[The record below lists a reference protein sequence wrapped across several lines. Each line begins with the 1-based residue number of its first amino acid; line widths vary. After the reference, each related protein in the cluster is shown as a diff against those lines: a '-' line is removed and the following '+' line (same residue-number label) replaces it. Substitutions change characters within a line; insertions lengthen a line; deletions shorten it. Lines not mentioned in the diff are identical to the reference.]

1 MMKSSKVLFTI
12 GCVVI
17 ALIVG
22 MIIGT
27 MIPSKTVDFNGRVT
41 SITEKEDGTY
51 ILKAESVAGGEHSFI
66 IDGKSDLENCCD
78 EKITVDEISVGGIV
92 LINYRNSLFKK
103 DEIKTIKD
111 LTYFVG
117 SENADGN

>member
-1 MMKSSKVLFTI
+1 MKSYKVLFTI

-27 MIPSKTVDFNGRVT
+27 MLPDNTVDFNGRVT
-41 SITEKEDGTY
+41 EITENEDGTY
-51 ILKAESVAGGEHSFI
+51 TLKAESVVGGEFTFI

-78 EKITVDEISVGGIV
+78 EDITVDKISVGGIV
-92 LINYRNSLFKK
+92 IINYRNSLFGKN
-103 DEIKTIKD
+103 ETKTIKD
-111 LTYFVG
+111 LTYFVD

>member
-1 MMKSSKVLFTI
+1 MKSYKVLFII

-17 ALIVG
+17 SLIVG

-27 MIPSKTVDFNGRVT
+27 MIPDNTVDFNGRVT
-41 SITEKEDGTY
+41 EITENEDGTY
-51 ILKAESVAGGEHSFI
+51 TLKAESVAGGEFTFI

-78 EKITVDEISVGGIV
+78 EEITVDEISVGGIV
-92 LINYRNSLFKK
+92 IINYRNSLFKK

-111 LTYFVG
+111 LTYFVD

>member
-1 MMKSSKVLFTI
+1 MKSYKVLFTI

-27 MIPSKTVDFNGRVT
+27 MLPDNTVDFNGRVT
-41 SITEKEDGTY
+41 EITENEDGTY
-51 ILKAESVAGGEHSFI
+51 TLKAESVVGGEFTFI

-78 EKITVDEISVGGIV
+78 EDITVDKISVGGIV
-92 LINYRNSLFKK
+92 IINYRNSLFGKNK
-103 DEIKTIKD
+103 TKTIKD
-111 LTYFVG
+111 LTYFVD

>member
-27 MIPSKTVDFNGRVT
+27 MIPDNTVDFNGRVT
-41 SITEKEDGTY
+41 EIAENEDGTY
-51 ILKAESVAGGEHSFI
+51 TLKAESVAGGEFTFI

-78 EKITVDEISVGGIV
+78 EEITVDEISVGGIV
-92 LINYRNSLFKK
+92 IINYRNSLFKK

-111 LTYFVG
+111 LTYFVD

>member
-1 MMKSSKVLFTI
+1 MKSYKVLFII

-17 ALIVG
+17 ALIIG

-27 MIPSKTVDFNGRVT
+27 MLPDNTVDFNGRVT
-41 SITEKEDGTY
+41 EITEKEDGTY
-51 ILKAESVAGGEHSFI
+51 ILKAESVAGGEFTFI

-78 EKITVDEISVGGIV
+78 EEINVDEISVGGIV

>member
-1 MMKSSKVLFTI
+1 MKSYKVLFII

-22 MIIGT
+22 MIIGI
-27 MIPSKTVDFNGRVT
+27 MLPEKTVDFNGRVT
-41 SITEKEDGTY
+41 EIAENEDGTY
-51 ILKAESVAGGEHSFI
+51 TLKAESVVGGEFTFI

-78 EKITVDEISVGGIV
+78 EEITIDKISVGGIV
-92 LINYRNSLFKK
+92 IINYRNSLFKK
-103 DEIKTIKD
+103 DEIKTITD
-111 LTYFVG
+111 LTYFVD